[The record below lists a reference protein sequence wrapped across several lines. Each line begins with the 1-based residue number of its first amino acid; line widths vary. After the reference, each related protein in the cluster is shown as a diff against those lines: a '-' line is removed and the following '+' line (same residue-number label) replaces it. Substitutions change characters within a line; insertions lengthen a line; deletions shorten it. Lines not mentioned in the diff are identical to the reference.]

1 MGEIIAGRS
10 MPLSIFSTNLAV
22 AINAPVLPAET
33 TAWARPSRTRLIA
46 TRIDEDFLVRKAF
59 DGDSSFEISSLAGCP
74 LRRSSVSAG
83 SLRVCDAAESRS
95 GAPTRSNSKTG
106 YRPDERRA
114 GKEWDR
120 TCRAGWCQNI

>member
-1 MGEIIAGRS
+1 

-46 TRIDEDFLVRKAF
+46 TRIDESFLVRKAF
-59 DGDSSFEISSLAGCP
+59 DGDSSIEITSLAGCT

-83 SLRVCDAAESRS
+83 SLRVRS
-95 GAPTRSNSKTG
+95 EEHTSELQSLMRISYAVFCLKKTIT
-106 YRPDERRA
+106 YLSLC
-114 GKEWDR
+114 KF
-120 TCRAGWCQNI
+120 TLIQ